1 MDILQLEIK
10 LQTLVD
16 NLKKND
22 FIFDFLLAYEMPKA
36 NVARLRKNSDVNT
49 LDINGELTVKNK
61 KLFFKEASTQELDS
75 LFAQIPHA
83 KKGLRFIIVT
93 DFVTL
98 KAIDTSLKTTLNI
111 AFDELPKNSDFF
123 WPLAGVERAAVYDEK
138 EADVRA
144 SIKMAKL
151 YEELKK
157 ENPTNTHAEIHAL
170 NVFLTRLLFCYFA
183 EDTDI
188 FAEENQF
195 TNYLK
200 AVSKPDGSDL
210 DVHIEK
216 LFETLNSKERNISS
230 HLKSFPYV
238 NGGLFRER
246 FQMCPERERG
256 NALGVPRFSAK
267 SRKLLIEC
275 GGDLNWSQI
284 NPDIFGSMIQAV
296 VSEEHRGGMG
306 MHYTSVPNIM
316 KVINPL
322 FLEELHA
329 EFENAKGN
337 FAKLNKLH
345 QRITNLKIF
354 DPACGSGNFLIIAY
368 KELRELE
375 MKIFESGGM
384 LHMPSVKLSQFYGIE
399 LDDFA
404 HEVAILSLWLAEH
417 QMNQAFKK
425 KFGDCTPTLPLKNG
439 GNIVQGNATRLDWAE
454 VCPKEEGDEIYILGN
469 PPYVGSSM
477 QSKEQKNDMTYI
489 FSAVLENYK
498 NLDYIAC
505 WFYKGANYI
514 RGVNVKLAFVSTNSI
529 SQGEQVAL
537 IWPIVLKDDLEIYFA
552 YQSFKWTNNARANAG
567 VTVVIVGLSRQLNE
581 AKYLYQ
587 LFVKREVKNINAYL
601 SAGSNIVVARTSKAI
616 NMFPEMVRGSMPTD
630 DGNFVLNVDEKDMLL
645 EKYPNIQKFIKKFM
659 SGGDFINNFERWC
672 LWVSD
677 EDVDEANEY
686 DFIKNRLDAVRSF
699 RLKSK
704 APSTVEYAKHPN
716 RFRQISFQDTFCIIL
731 PLTSSEKRHY
741 IPLGFL
747 SEPTVV
753 TNSAGVIYN
762 AEYWIFG
769 VITSQM
775 HMIWVR
781 AVGGSLET
789 RIRYSS
795 VLCYNTFPFPK
806 ITQIQKDEIEE
817 LVHAILDERDKNYL
831 KTMAELYDPNK
842 MPEGLKTAHH
852 NLDIYIEKCYR
863 EQPFESDEERLEH
876 LFKLYEKMI
885 KEESMTK

>member
-16 NLKKND
+16 NFKKED
-22 FIFDFLLAYEMPKA
+22 FIFDFLLSYEMPKA

-75 LFAQIPHA
+75 LFAQIPHV

-98 KAIDTSLKTTLNI
+98 KAIDTSLQTTLNI

-123 WPLAGVERAAVYDEK
+123 WPLAGVERATVYDEK

-195 TNYLK
+195 TNYIK

-216 LFETLNSKERNISS
+216 LFETLNSQERNISS

-246 FQMCPERERG
+246 FGM
-256 NALGVPRFSAK
+256 PRFSAK

-469 PPYVGSSM
+469 PPYLGYSERDKYQKDDMDIVFNEMSN
-477 QSKEQKNDMTYI
+477 SKR
-489 FSAVLENYK
+489 
-498 NLDYIAC
+498 LDYIGC
-505 WFYKGANYI
+505 WFKKATDYI
-514 RGVNVKLAFVSTNSI
+514 SNLNAKYAFVSTNSI
-529 SQGEQVAL
+529 SQGEQVSL
-537 IWPIVLKDDLEIYFA
+537 IWPYIFSKNQEIYFA
-552 YQSFKWTNNARANAG
+552 HQSFKWSNNAKDRAG
-567 VTVVIVGLSRQLNE
+567 VTVVIIGIRNKSNDLKILFKNE
-581 AKYLYQ
+581 IKQ
-587 LFVKREVKNINAYL
+587 DVKNISPYLIQANNMIMYQVQHPISDFPEMQLGSSGIDGGNLILSTEEKNDFIDSDINSNRFIKLFIGGADFLRDTERYCIWIDDNKIEEANQIIKIQERIKKCREYRL
-601 SAGSNIVVARTSKAI
+601 SAGRDAKKAADVAHRFFYRKYKNTSA
-616 NMFPEMVRGSMPTD
+616 
-630 DGNFVLNVDEKDMLL
+630 
-645 EKYPNIQKFIKKFM
+645 
-659 SGGDFINNFERWC
+659 
-672 LWVSD
+672 
-677 EDVDEANEY
+677 
-686 DFIKNRLDAVRSF
+686 
-699 RLKSK
+699 
-704 APSTVEYAKHPN
+704 
-716 RFRQISFQDTFCIIL
+716 IIL
-731 PLTSSEKRHY
+731 PMTSSSRRDYLPIGITNKD
-741 IPLGFL
+741 
-747 SEPTVV
+747 VV
-753 TNSAGVIYN
+753 ISNGMFMIYDF
-762 AEYWIFG
+762 ELYIFG
-769 VITSQM
+769 VLSSKLHNLWMSITSARM
-775 HMIWVR
+775 R
-781 AVGGSLET
+781 NDY
-789 RIRYSS
+789 RYS
-795 VLCYNTFPFPK
+795 VNLTYNTFPFPK
-806 ITQIQKDEIEE
+806 ITQTQKDEIEE

-842 MPEGLKTAHH
+842 MPELLKTAHH

-885 KEESMTK
+885 KEE